1 VNTKIHK
8 AIQEQG
14 GMPFITLSLPE
25 RMAAIENAMKTA
37 APGLK
42 SVSVRLV
49 GRTLEIR
56 ANVGQPHYFVEALS
70 TIDEK

>member
-1 VNTKIHK
+1 
-8 AIQEQG
+8 
-14 GMPFITLSLPE
+14 
-25 RMAAIENAMKTA
+25 
-37 APGLK
+37 LK